1 MDLCYI
7 TVWINAYNHTPIT
20 VVNFRQ
26 NSKLLILSIIPE
38 VFNFECH
45 NLLFLGGYI
54 PLESLTKL
62 CDISGRTHDIHEQVI
77 GQIHP
82 FFLSKFDKS
91 MRTSRINRCV
101 PRYAGTEFTNR
112 GITEACIRKAEAY
125 IRLRKRV
132 IRKRISDIRHLQMR
146 YHLDLVKL
154 VARYDV
160 IIAWYEI
167 IITWYAIIITLY
179 EILKRNN
186 AIIISRNAIIKF

>member
-1 MDLCYI
+1 MLRYCKDKCLQPHAHHC
-7 TVWINAYNHTPIT
+7 
-20 VVNFRQ
+20 RQ
-26 NSKLLILSIIPE
+26 LSSKFKIIDFFLLFPK
-38 VFNFECH
+38 FNFECH

-54 PLESLTKL
+54 LLESLTKL
-62 CDISGRTHDIHEQVI
+62 YDISGRTHDIHEQVI

-82 FFLSKFDKS
+82 FVLSKFDKS
-91 MRTSRINRCV
+91 MRTSRLNRCE

-112 GITEACIRKAEAY
+112 GITEAYIRKTEAY

-132 IRKRISDIRHLQMR
+132 IRKRISDSRHLQMR
-146 YHLDLVKL
+146 YYLDLVKL
-154 VARYDV
+154 IARYDV

-186 AIIISRNAIIKF
+186 AIIITRNAIIKF